1 MGPAPT
7 VGLETATRPTAAV
20 WHAATLGHDSAAAS
34 LLWMRAVVH
43 FSTSESPDP
52 EWIRAAVSTCA
63 DLDPRWASPSR
74 YGALMLAALG
84 DISGHE
90 SVLADAAVRWPDE
103 PWFAAA
109 LGMSRWLRAD
119 DAEGAARWLAFAA
132 ATPGA
137 DPLLGRLAERLAAEA
152 P

>member
-7 VGLETATRPTAAV
+7 IGAATATRPTVAV
-20 WHAATLGHDSAAAS
+20 WRAVTLGHDSAAAS
-34 LLWMRAVVH
+34 LLWMRAVAH
-43 FSTSESPDP
+43 FSTSDDPDP
-52 EWIRAAVSTCA
+52 AWIRAAVSTCA
-63 DLDPRWASPSR
+63 DLDPRWRSPSR
-74 YGALMLAALG
+74 YGALMLADLG
-84 DISGHE
+84 DVAGHE
-90 SVLADAAVRWPDE
+90 HVLAASAARWPEE

-137 DPLLGRLAERLAAEA
+137 DPLLGRLAERVAEA